1 MGISLSIFMIAV
13 GAILAWAVN
22 AEVSG
27 IDVQAAGV
35 ILVVVGVIG
44 LIASLVFWSSWGG
57 FGDREAGASSGQN
70 TTIVERDRPRD
81 AA

>member
-1 MGISLSIFMIAV
+1 MGISLSIFLIAV

-27 IDVQAAGV
+27 IDVQVAGV

-57 FGDREAGASSGQN
+57 FTTRRDITTVRDEAL
-70 TTIVERDRPRD
+70 PR
-81 AA
+81 

>member
-1 MGISLSIFMIAV
+1 MIAV
-13 GAILAWAVN
+13 GAVLAWAVS

-27 IDVQAAGV
+27 IDVQVAGV

-57 FGDREAGASSGQN
+57 FGGPRRAEGRDT
-70 TTIVERDRPRD
+70 TTIVH
-81 AA
+81 